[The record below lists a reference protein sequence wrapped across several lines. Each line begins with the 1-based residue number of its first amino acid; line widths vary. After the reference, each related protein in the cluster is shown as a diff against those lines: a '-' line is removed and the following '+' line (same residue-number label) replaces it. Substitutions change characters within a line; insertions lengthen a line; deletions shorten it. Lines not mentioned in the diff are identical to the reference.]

1 MKKCQIFGCDQ
12 NVEPI
17 RAKGA
22 KSEPFTN
29 KKSGLVTFYF
39 PLVDD
44 PENNLCPYHTKCA
57 QGLLS
62 PILLADDYPRAWHHA
77 RLDYLAA
84 QGRINHDEA
93 ADPTCRRPSKID
105 QRLAQAKALRASAND

>member
-1 MKKCQIFGCDQ
+1 MKKCQILGCDQ

-22 KSEPFTN
+22 KSERFVS
-29 KKSGLVTFYF
+29 KSGLATYYY
-39 PLVDD
+39 PLTDD

-57 QGLLS
+57 QGLLA